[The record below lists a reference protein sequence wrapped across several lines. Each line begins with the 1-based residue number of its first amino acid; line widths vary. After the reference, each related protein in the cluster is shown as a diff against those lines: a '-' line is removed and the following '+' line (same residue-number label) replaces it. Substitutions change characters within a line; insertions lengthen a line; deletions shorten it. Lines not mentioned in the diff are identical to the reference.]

1 MMKNPINL
9 LDSYAIILDA
19 VFMILY
25 DIIFPL
31 KKSKIIINH
40 TDLWSKATLIQKL
53 SCTVIFMTKL

>member
-1 MMKNPINL
+1 MMKNPIKL

-31 KKSKIIINH
+31 EKSKIIINH
-40 TDLWSKATLIQKL
+40 TDLWSKATLIQ
-53 SCTVIFMTKL
+53 